1 MRSQRQYIQD
11 ILEAM
16 EAAESFVEG
25 VSREELETDIEKKF
39 ALQRAFEIIGEA
51 TKQLDDS
58 IRDEYP
64 EVPWDSMAGTR
75 DILIH
80 EYFAV
85 DLSVVLRTVRE
96 DFPRDKKHLRRILS
110 DLGADD

>member
-11 ILEAM
+11 ILEVM
-16 EAAESFVEG
+16 EAAESFVED

-39 ALQRAFEIIGEA
+39 ALQRAFEIISEA
-51 TKQLDDS
+51 TKQLDSDLREQYS
-58 IRDEYP
+58 

-85 DLSVVLRTVRE
+85 DLGVVLRTVQQ

-110 DLGADD
+110 DLANNE